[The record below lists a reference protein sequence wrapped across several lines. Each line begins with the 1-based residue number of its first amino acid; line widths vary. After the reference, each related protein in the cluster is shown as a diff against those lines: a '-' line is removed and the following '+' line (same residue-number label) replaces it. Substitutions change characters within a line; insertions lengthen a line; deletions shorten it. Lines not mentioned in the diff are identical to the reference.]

1 MIKFKR
7 NVIAALLTVVMV
19 GAVFTTPAQAADKKT
34 DSYSLYYNSPGSA
47 NTTAFP
53 SITWY
58 GGTNYFQVSDLWGSG
73 SYWVVSCSGTNV
85 NMNTLSASNTGT
97 MQFTFTSVYAGN
109 YAKYKVVMSNSKSG
123 TSYAKGKIYI
133 K

>member
-19 GAVFTTPAQAADKKT
+19 GAVFTTPAQAADKKS
-34 DSYSLYYNSPGSA
+34 DPYSLYYNSPGSA

-53 SITWY
+53 SITY
-58 GGTNYFQVSDLWGSG
+58 YAGTNYFETSALWGSG
-73 SYWVVSCSGTNV
+73 TYRVVSCSGYNV
-85 NMNTLSASNTGT
+85 NMTTLSSSVITT
-97 MQFTFTSVYAGN
+97 QQFTCTASGRIDKAMF
-109 YAKYKVVMSNSKSG
+109 KVTMSNSKSG
-123 TSYAKGKIYI
+123 TSYAKGKVYI